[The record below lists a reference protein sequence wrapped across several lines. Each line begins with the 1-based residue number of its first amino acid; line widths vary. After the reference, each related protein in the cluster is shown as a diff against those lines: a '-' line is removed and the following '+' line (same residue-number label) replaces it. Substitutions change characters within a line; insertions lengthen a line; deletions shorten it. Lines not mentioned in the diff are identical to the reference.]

1 MKILMISMPSIH
13 FFRWTEQLKD
23 SGHDIYWFNVTDSDQ
38 AVRRMDW
45 INQHY
50 GWRLKWDFPG
60 RTRLKSL
67 FPKLSKF
74 IEKLNTNA
82 TYKAFENYL
91 NQVKPDVVHSFVLYQ
106 SCVPI
111 LEVMKKY
118 SHVSW
123 IYSAWGNDLYYY
135 QNFPNFKNDIVNTL
149 PHLDFM
155 FADCQRD
162 IDLAY
167 KLGFKGET
175 LGVFPGGGGYDLT
188 MIKEDL
194 KQPKQRSGIII
205 KGYQGDKHRALNI
218 LKALERFNEIP
229 KITIFSANEILID
242 YIERSDKL
250 VSEKFKIYS
259 QKESIIHDEL
269 CRMMNK
275 HLIYIGN
282 NLSDG
287 MPNTLLEAI
296 CFGAFPIQSN
306 PGDATAEIIENGV
319 NGLLINDCED
329 VEHIKSLIEHALTD
343 KILIGKAFE
352 INKKIRK
359 SLEFDI
365 IKKQVL
371 VKYQH
376 VQNKLEC

>member
-1 MKILMISMPSIH
+1 MKILMVSMPSLH

-23 SGHDIYWFNVTDSDQ
+23 SGHDIYWFNITDGGQFVD
-38 AVRRMDW
+38 RLDW
-45 INQHY
+45 VKQKY
-50 GWRLKWDFPG
+50 GWKLKWDFPG
-60 RTRLKSL
+60 RIWLKRH
-67 FPKLSKF
+67 FPKLNDWIK
-74 IEKLNTNA
+74 KLNTNS
-82 TYKAFENYL
+82 TSKAYEKFLREVQPN
-91 NQVKPDVVHSFVLYQ
+91 VVHSFVLYQ

-111 LEVMKKY
+111 LEVMKKHT
-118 SHVSW
+118 HVSW

-135 QNFPNFKNDIVNTL
+135 QNFLKFKNDIVTTL
-149 PHLDFM
+149 PHVNFM

-167 KLGFKGET
+167 QLGFKGKS

-194 KQPKQRSGIII
+194 KQPNQRSGIII

-218 LKALERFNEIP
+218 IKALEKFNEIP
-229 KITIFSANEILID
+229 QITIFSANQILID

-250 VSEKFKIYS
+250 VSEKFKTYS
-259 QKESIIHDEL
+259 QQESVKHIEL
-269 CRMMNK
+269 CRMMNH

-306 PGDATAEIIENGV
+306 PGGATAEIINHGE
-319 NGLLINDCED
+319 NGLLIEDCED
-329 VEHIKSLIEHALTD
+329 INEIYTCLKIALEDRKLIN
-343 KILIGKAFE
+343 KAFDK
-352 INKKIRK
+352 NLKIRNEISIQK
-359 SLEFDI
+359 I
-365 IKKQVL
+365 AKNVKKKYIQAIK
-371 VKYQH
+371 
-376 VQNKLEC
+376 